1 MGGINKFEVKKH
13 LKALKQIKTWQL
25 IIILFL
31 LLFISATLLRF
42 DHIKMTDLKAEV
54 VAADESGDKEEIT
67 KALDNLKNFTFTH
80 TVINIIEKNGK
91 QYVTF
96 GTGPVYLEHEYE
108 REATAALKAAE
119 EKAATDENPNGNVFA
134 KAMDV
139 CKPQAIANGWAW
151 NSQGYLDC
159 MTGEINKYPT
169 TDRIEDTY
177 VASLPSTA
185 LFRYDFASPIWTPSL
200 SGFVNILCI
209 ILIVVILTKILI
221 WCVLRL
227 ALFFLK
233 K

>member
-13 LKALKQIKTWQL
+13 LRALRQVKTWQL
-25 IIILFL
+25 MLILLL

-54 VAADESGDKEEIT
+54 AVADESGDAEAIST
-67 KALDNLKNFTFTH
+67 ALNNLKEFTFSH
-80 TVINIIEKNGK
+80 TIINVVEKNGK

-96 GTGPVYLEHEYE
+96 GTGPIYLQHEYE
-108 REATAALKAAE
+108 RAATAALKEAE
-119 EKAATDENPNGNVFA
+119 EKAATDGNPNGNVFA

-185 LFRYDFASPIWTPSL
+185 LFRYDFASPIWTPTL
-200 SGFVNILCI
+200 SGFVSVLCI
-209 ILIVVILTKILI
+209 ILIVVILTKVLI